1 MNKFPCQSS
10 PFISLKYQKSSAK
23 IYLYIIG
30 KTLKQ
35 PQVSVSKVRNKY
47 QEDKFVSVL
56 ILLIKADESKDRSSR
71 PEVFF

>member
-1 MNKFPCQSS
+1 M
-10 PFISLKYQKSSAK
+10 
-23 IYLYIIG
+23 
-30 KTLKQ
+30 LKQ